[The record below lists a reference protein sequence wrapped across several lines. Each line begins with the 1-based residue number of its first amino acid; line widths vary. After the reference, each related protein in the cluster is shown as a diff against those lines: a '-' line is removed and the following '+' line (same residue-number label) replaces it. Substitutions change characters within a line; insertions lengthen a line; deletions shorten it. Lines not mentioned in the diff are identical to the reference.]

1 MLNNFSFVRYALRDL
16 VGKSSLRR
24 SLEKKMAVVR
34 QNQLEY
40 FLQGSIGKDS
50 VHTLV
55 HRLRGLCDG
64 VSRQV
69 TTFGDHE
76 MVFTLGNSSSNI
88 SFRVRHSLDDPK
100 APWQLRYVGQSE
112 MGDKSRSTLLR
123 SCVEV
128 STSDN
133 LITFLKELGFKYESE
148 FVLKGY
154 YFVKGHMRIIVSQV
168 CRVINVNDPQ
178 SAQPISDSYLVEISL
193 MTTVQQDT
201 LAEEIK
207 AFAELLKPLV
217 HLEKIDHRKLLLA

>member
-1 MLNNFSFVRYALRDL
+1 MRYALRDL

-24 SLEKKMAVVR
+24 SLEKKMAVLR

>member
-1 MLNNFSFVRYALRDL
+1 MRYALRDL

-50 VHTLV
+50 VNTLL

-178 SAQPISDSYLVEISL
+178 SAQPISESYLVEISL

>member
-1 MLNNFSFVRYALRDL
+1 MRYALRDL

-133 LITFLKELGFKYESE
+133 LITFLNELGFKYESE

>member
-50 VHTLV
+50 VHTLL

-76 MVFTLGNSSSNI
+76 MVFTLGKSSSL
-88 SFRVRHSLDDPK
+88 FCL
-100 APWQLRYVGQSE
+100 ACQE
-112 MGDKSRSTLLR
+112 MQ
-123 SCVEV
+123 
-128 STSDN
+128 
-133 LITFLKELGFKYESE
+133 FF
-148 FVLKGY
+148 F
-154 YFVKGHMRIIVSQV
+154 
-168 CRVINVNDPQ
+168 
-178 SAQPISDSYLVEISL
+178 
-193 MTTVQQDT
+193 
-201 LAEEIK
+201 
-207 AFAELLKPLV
+207 FA
-217 HLEKIDHRKLLLA
+217 D

>member
-1 MLNNFSFVRYALRDL
+1 VRYPLRDL

-50 VHTLV
+50 VHTLL

>member
-1 MLNNFSFVRYALRDL
+1 MIQKHLGLDLLTCTEEQRILRTFILQKRDKLAGSVSCLKGIFVLLLNR
-16 VGKSSLRR
+16 
-24 SLEKKMAVVR
+24 
-34 QNQLEY
+34 
-40 FLQGSIGKDS
+40 
-50 VHTLV
+50 
-55 HRLRGLCDG
+55 
-64 VSRQV
+64 
-69 TTFGDHE
+69 
-76 MVFTLGNSSSNI
+76 
-88 SFRVRHSLDDPK
+88 
-100 APWQLRYVGQSE
+100 QLRYVGQSE

>member
-1 MLNNFSFVRYALRDL
+1 MRYALRDL

-207 AFAELLKPLV
+207 AFAELLKPYPFILTHYV
-217 HLEKIDHRKLLLA
+217 NVFLS

>member
-1 MLNNFSFVRYALRDL
+1 MRYPLRDL

-50 VHTLV
+50 VHTLL

>member
-1 MLNNFSFVRYALRDL
+1 
-16 VGKSSLRR
+16 
-24 SLEKKMAVVR
+24 MAVVR

>member
-1 MLNNFSFVRYALRDL
+1 MRYALRDL

-50 VHTLV
+50 VHTLL

>member
-1 MLNNFSFVRYALRDL
+1 MRYALRDL

-88 SFRVRHSLDDPK
+88 SFRVRHSLEDPK

-112 MGDKSRSTLLR
+112 MGDKSQSTLLR

>member
-1 MLNNFSFVRYALRDL
+1 MRYALRDL

-50 VHTLV
+50 VHTLL

-207 AFAELLKPLV
+207 AFAELLKPFFKILKISTMLV
-217 HLEKIDHRKLLLA
+217 DH

>member
-1 MLNNFSFVRYALRDL
+1 MRYALRDL